1 MARVRRV
8 FAGVSGSPGSL
19 QAVRYAA
26 DLART
31 LGCELIPVLAW
42 SPPGGDLA
50 DRGGPSAYLR
60 QVWKDAAWQRL
71 EYSLELAFGQ
81 VPADLRVEPLA
92 VRGDPG
98 AVLVTVA
105 NKPDDLIAIGAG
117 RRGAGSMSDA
127 SSKNSVADRVWPRR
141 ASTSPNAIG
150 TAVKT
155 TA

>member
-8 FAGVSGSPGSL
+8 FAGVNGSPGSL

-71 EYSLELAFGQ
+71 EVLKQADPTLPQDDRWRLSTQ
-81 VPADLRVEPLA
+81 VPA
-92 VRGDPG
+92 
-98 AVLVTVA
+98 
-105 NKPDDLIAIGAG
+105 
-117 RRGAGSMSDA
+117 
-127 SSKNSVADRVWPRR
+127 
-141 ASTSPNAIG
+141 
-150 TAVKT
+150 
-155 TA
+155 

>member
-1 MARVRRV
+1 MARVHRV
-8 FAGVSGSPGSL
+8 FAGVNGSPGSL

-98 AVLVTVA
+98 AVLVTSC
-105 NKPDDLIAIGAG
+105 L
-117 RRGAGSMSDA
+117 AGSRG
-127 SSKNSVADRVWPRR
+127 VAR
-141 ASTSPNAIG
+141 ASRSAG
-150 TAVKT
+150 TAWPT
-155 TA
+155 RAAR

>member
-8 FAGVSGSPGSL
+8 FAGVNGSPGSL

-26 DLART
+26 DLARA

-105 NKPDDLIAIGAG
+105 NKPDDDRDRGRAPGRPGAAG
-117 RRGAGSMSDA
+117 RLPGQPVLPGA
-127 SSKNSVADRVWPRR
+127 RVLPGGRR
-141 ASTSPNAIG
+141 AAVG
-150 TAVKT
+150 TG
-155 TA
+155 